1 MYKNEYVMIK
11 SPLRYPGGKTRS
23 ADIIVSYAPDSFKE
37 YREPFVGGASVFLK
51 IKEKYPKAKYWL
63 NDIYED
69 LYAFL
74 NQCRYNAKKLVE
86 SVRKIKETYTDG
98 RKLFD
103 DMKRSIS
110 GGEVVPVPPSK
121 FWRAVYFFVINRISF
136 SGTTLSGGYS
146 QGAYEGRFTDSS
158 IDSIIPFGNALK
170 KRMKITNWDYERVVE
185 KDGDD
190 VFIYLDPPYYTAE
203 KSGLYGKNGDLH
215 KGFDHERFANVM
227 KNCKHKWLITYDDCE
242 YIRNLFSFAKI
253 VPFEA
258 TYGMKN
264 VSETPKQKGNKEV
277 LIMNY

>member
-1 MYKNEYVMIK
+1 MTK

-23 ADIIVSYAPDSFKE
+23 ADIIVSYAPEDFKE

-51 IKEKYPKAKYWL
+51 IKEKHPNIKFWL

-74 NQCRYNAKKLVE
+74 NQCRYNSKSLVKE
-86 SVRKIKETYTDG
+86 IKQIKVMNNVPDG
-98 RKLFD
+98 KTLFNTL
-103 DMKRSIS
+103 KSSIDKQN
-110 GGEVVPVPPSK
+110 K

-136 SGTTLSGGYS
+136 SGTAMSGGYS
-146 QGAYEGRFTDSS
+146 QAAFDGRFTDNS
-158 IDSIIPFGNALK
+158 INAIIPFGNELK
-170 KRMKITNWDYERVVE
+170 KNMKITNWDYERVVE
-185 KDGDD
+185 RDGDD

-203 KSGLYGKNGDLH
+203 KSALYGKNGEFH

-258 TYGMKN
+258 SYGMKN
-264 VSETPKQKGNKEV
+264 VGEESKQKGKEI

>member
-1 MYKNEYVMIK
+1 MPK

-23 ADIIVSYAPDSFKE
+23 ADIIVSYAPKGFKE

-51 IKEKYPKAKYWL
+51 IKEKYPNIKFWL

-74 NQCRYNAKKLVE
+74 NQCRYNPKKLTE
-86 SVRKIKETYTDG
+86 AVRQIKATNTDG
-98 RKLFD
+98 KKMFD
-103 DMKRSIS
+103 TIK
-110 GGEVVPVPPSK
+110 SK
-121 FWRAVYFFVINRISF
+121 IASANKFFRAVYFFVINRTSF
-136 SGTTLSGGYS
+136 SGTAMSGGFS
-146 QGAYEGRFTDSS
+146 NAAYEGRFTDSS
-158 IDSIIPFGNALK
+158 IDSIIPFGNTLK
-170 KRMKITNWDYERVVE
+170 KNMKITNWDYERVVE
-185 KDGDD
+185 REGND

-203 KSGLYGKNGDLH
+203 KSALYGKNGDLH
-215 KGFDHERFANVM
+215 RGFDHERFANVM

-258 TYGMKN
+258 SYGMKN
-264 VSETPKQKGNKEV
+264 VGENSKQKGKEM